1 MLHLDHAYQKLIH
14 IYRQCRRSRYCYTNG
29 QFVRVQW
36 GSCSMTSGS
45 LWNYYRDEVNVDV
58 YEINTDGYK
67 IDNSRKEQV
76 NILCT
81 KQK

>member
-1 MLHLDHAYQKLIH
+1 
-14 IYRQCRRSRYCYTNG
+14 
-29 QFVRVQW
+29 
-36 GSCSMTSGS
+36 MTSGS